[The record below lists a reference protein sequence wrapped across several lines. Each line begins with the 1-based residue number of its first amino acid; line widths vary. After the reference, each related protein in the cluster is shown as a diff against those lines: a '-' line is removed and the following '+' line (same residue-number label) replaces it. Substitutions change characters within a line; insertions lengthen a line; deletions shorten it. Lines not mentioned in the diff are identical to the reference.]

1 MSKLTAFLRLTRPA
15 NIVTSVADILA
26 GIAISGFF
34 TLEIF
39 HSANFTQ
46 VFLLCLATIDLYGGG
61 IVFNDVFDAELD
73 KVERPERPIPSGI
86 ITLNEAIVF
95 GSLLLLGGIICAALV
110 SLTSGLLAILI
121 TISALTYDKW
131 GKHQFWFGPINMGI
145 CRGLNLLLG
154 ISIISLSLEKTWF
167 VFFIPV
173 IYIASITMIS
183 RGEVHGGKKTT
194 LQVAAFL
201 YSLVIAT
208 ILFLAYRMEHVLP
221 ALLILLPFVWFIF
234 KPLLRAMKEPI
245 GKNIGKA
252 VKAGV
257 IALILMDAAWAAAF
271 GAYYAAFFIALLLPL
286 SIKLAKIFA
295 VT

>member
-1 MSKLTAFLRLTRPA
+1 LSKLTAFLRLTRPA
-15 NIVTSVADILA
+15 NIVTSIADILA

-39 HSANFTQ
+39 HSADYTQ
-46 VFLLCLATIDLYGGG
+46 VILLCFATIGLYGGG

-73 KVERPERPIPSGI
+73 KVERPERPIPSGVV
-86 ITLNEAIVF
+86 TLKEASIF
-95 GSLLLLGGIICAALV
+95 GSLLLLGGIICAFIV
-110 SLTSGLLAILI
+110 SSISGVLAVSI
-121 TISALTYDKW
+121 TVFALTYDKW
-131 GKHQFWFGPINMGI
+131 GKHHSWFGPINMGI

-154 ISIISLSLEKTWF
+154 ISILTFSLEKTWF
-167 VFFIPV
+167 VFFVPV

-194 LQVAAFL
+194 LQVAAML
-201 YSLVIAT
+201 YSVVIAI
-208 ILFLAYRMEHVLP
+208 ILFLAYQMEHVLP
-221 ALLILLPFVWFIF
+221 ALLILLPFAWFIF
-234 KPLLRAMKEPI
+234 NPLSKAMKEPL

-271 GAYYAAFFIALLLPL
+271 GAFYAAFFIVLLLPL
-286 SIKLAKIFA
+286 SMKLAKIFA

>member
-1 MSKLTAFLRLTRPA
+1 LSKLTAFLRLTRPA

-34 TLEIF
+34 THGIF
-39 HSANFTQ
+39 HNRTYAD
-46 VFLLCLATIDLYGGG
+46 VVLLCLATVGLYGGG
-61 IVFNDVFDAELD
+61 IVYNDIFDAELD
-73 KVERPERPIPSGI
+73 KIERPERPIPSGI
-86 ITLNEAIVF
+86 ITLKEATIF
-95 GSLLLLGGIICAALV
+95 GSLLLLGGIICASMV
-110 SLTSGLLAILI
+110 GFYPGILAVQI
-121 TISALTYDKW
+121 TVFALTYDKW
-131 GKHQFWFGPINMGI
+131 GKHHSWIGPINMGI

-154 ISIISLSLEKTWF
+154 ISILGLSLEKAWF
-167 VFFIPV
+167 VFFVPL

-194 LQVAAFL
+194 LQVAALL
-201 YSLVIAT
+201 YSGVIAI
-208 ILFLAYRMEHVLP
+208 ILFLAYQMEHVLP
-221 ALLILLPFVWFIF
+221 ALLFLLPFAWFIF
-234 KPLLRAMKEPI
+234 KPLSRAMKEPI

-286 SIKLAKIFA
+286 SVKLAKIFA